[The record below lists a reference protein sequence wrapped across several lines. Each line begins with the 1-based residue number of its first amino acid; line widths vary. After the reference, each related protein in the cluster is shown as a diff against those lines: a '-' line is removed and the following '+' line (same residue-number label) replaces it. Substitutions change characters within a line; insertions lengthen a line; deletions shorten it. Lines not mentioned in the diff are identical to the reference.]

1 MIHINIAIV
10 YKTVAE
16 MFVKQGQKH
25 LQTINHE
32 PMEKMEGDQEG
43 DSIVPIVNK
52 VTVKSV
58 DGIGITF

>member
-1 MIHINIAIV
+1 
-10 YKTVAE
+10 